1 MPKKQE
7 KSHASDET
15 GLVISYFGSTVL
27 VETADDRVIPCHLRR
42 NQTLPIVGDEVRWQ
56 PEADSTSGIIKGI
69 LPRRSML
76 ARGEM
81 RSSALMMKPIAA
93 NVDALV
99 IVMAPHQG
107 FSHYL
112 LDRYLVAGELLHIPS
127 ILVVNKA
134 DLLDDSARAVLE
146 EQLSVYQKIGYPVVL
161 SSTFTSDGLQD
172 LSRQLSGRRGVLV
185 GPSGVGKSS
194 LITALGSE
202 EDIRV
207 GDVTPKGGGKHTTT
221 ASRLYH
227 LAGGGAVIDS
237 PGVRE
242 FNLWPITK
250 AEVLLGFREFQACLS
265 GCRFRDCTHAVEPG
279 CAVQEAVADG
289 RIHPERFK
297 SYQEFLKQAIK
308 PNDQYK

>member
-7 KSHASDET
+7 KSHASEEK
-15 GLVISYFGSTVL
+15 GLVISYYGSTVS
-27 VETADDRVIPCHLRR
+27 VETPDGRVIPCHLRR
-42 NQTLPIVGDEVRWQ
+42 SQALPVVGDEVRWC
-56 PEADSTSGIIKGI
+56 PETNNESGIILGI
-69 LPRRSML
+69 LPRRSVL

-107 FSHYL
+107 FSNYL
-112 LDRYLVAGELLHIPS
+112 LDRYLVAAELLHIPS

-134 DLLDDSARAVLE
+134 DLLDDGTRSLLE
-146 EQLSVYQKIGYPVVL
+146 AQLSAYQNIGYPVVL
-161 SSTFTSDGLQD
+161 SSTFTSDGLAGLKQ
-172 LSRQLSGRRGVLV
+172 QLRGRRGVLV

-227 LAGGGAVIDS
+227 LDGGGALIDS

-242 FNLWPITK
+242 FNLWPISK
-250 AEVLLGFREFQACLS
+250 AEVLLGFREFQDCLS
-265 GCRFRDCTHAVEPG
+265 GCKFRDCTHAVEPG
-279 CAVQEAVADG
+279 CAVQQAVSDG

-297 SYQEFLKQAIK
+297 SYQELLKQAIK
-308 PNDQYK
+308 PADQYK